1 MTAAFRRED
10 DPPSVRLRAAYL
22 AALSNAGVIP
32 LVAPP
37 GSPAGAAELM
47 SRCDGLVLTG
57 GEDVAPALYGATPH
71 THLGRVAIDRD
82 EWETALVL
90 AARSQRTPVL
100 AICRGIQLLNVALGG
115 TLVQDLPSE
124 RPSGIDHDPPVA
136 RSSATHGATI
146 AAGSRLATACGQGEV
161 RVNSLHH
168 QAIATPA
175 SGLRV
180 VATAP
185 DGTIEGV
192 EAIDTDWWC
201 VGVQWHPEDL
211 VAARDDGPE
220 RLFEAFAR
228 VCRERAAVS
237 LAGTIGV

>member
-1 MTAAFRRED
+1 MTAAIRRED

-22 AALSNAGVIP
+22 VALSNAGVIP

-37 GSPAGAAELM
+37 GSTASAADLM

-71 THLGRVAIDRD
+71 EQLGRVAIERD

-90 AARSQRTPVL
+90 AARSQHTPVL

-124 RPSGIDHDPPVA
+124 RPSGIDHDPPAA
-136 RSSATHGATI
+136 RSTATHGAMI

-168 QAIATPA
+168 QAVAAPA
-175 SGLRV
+175 AGLRV

-185 DGTIEGV
+185 DGTIEGIETV
-192 EAIDTDWWC
+192 ETDWWC

-211 VAARDDGPE
+211 ASARDEQSE

-228 VCRERAAVS
+228 ACRQRAAES
-237 LAGTIGV
+237 LAGAVGV